1 MNRPGTR
8 QPTLYIPHGAGP
20 CFFMDWS
27 PPETWHAMRDWLGDV
42 MTTLPSR
49 PRAIVM
55 VSAHWEAPRFT
66 VQTSPRP
73 GLLFDYS
80 GFPPH
85 TYAFRYPSAGH
96 PQLASTVRGLL
107 SDAGLQED
115 GDPGRDYD
123 HGMFV
128 PLMVMAP
135 EADIPVIQLSLKT
148 GLDPAEHA
156 AAGRALAPLRD
167 EGVLIVGSGMSYHNM
182 HGYGRRESGP
192 VSDRFDAWLAES
204 VAIADA
210 DKRAARLSTWADHP
224 DGRASHPR
232 EEHLMPLMLIAG
244 SAGAV
249 PGRRVFSDRV
259 METTVSAFR
268 FD

>member
-1 MNRPGTR
+1 MTSRMPA
-8 QPTLYIPHGAGP
+8 LYLPHGAGP

-27 PPETWHAMRDWLGDV
+27 PSGTWNALGDWLRGA
-42 MTTLPSR
+42 MTALPSR

-66 VQTSPRP
+66 VQTAAHP

-85 TYAFRYPSAGH
+85 TYAFSYPAPGSPA
-96 PQLASTVRGLL
+96 LAAEVRGLL
-107 SDAGLQED
+107 SAAGLPDD
-115 GDPGRDYD
+115 GDADRDYD
-123 HGMFV
+123 HGTFI
-128 PLMVMAP
+128 PLMLMAP
-135 EADIPVIQLSLKT
+135 AADVPVIQLSLKG

-182 HGYGRRESGP
+182 RGYGRRESGP
-192 VSDRFDAWLAES
+192 VSDRFDAWLGES
-204 VAIADA
+204 VAIADPVA
-210 DKRAARLSTWADHP
+210 RAARLATWAAHP
-224 DGRASHPR
+224 DGRAAHPR
-232 EEHLMPLMLIAG
+232 EEHLMPLMVVAG
-244 SAGAV
+244 SGGDV
-249 PGRRVFSDRV
+249 SGRRVFSDRV